1 MLDHF
6 KTLYFIGLG
15 LVGAKDITVKGLEIE
30 DYGRKLILA
39 DGDMADELLK
49 ESEVSEVEFLV
60 VGDPFVDMVLRE
72 VNAGIQCRVI
82 HNASMNAVECC
93 GLQNFGETV
102 SIVFWTDTWRPE
114 TFYDEIKKNRD
125 LGMHTL
131 CLIGECY
138 NFFEVINTN
147 RFTKWKI
154 STTPDIQQDLMTDST
169 TPNAHTPSQN
179 ELSGYLK
186 VLHKD
191 SLRQFHPGPCVSST
205 HRPTNSYPYRC

>member
-15 LVGAKDITVKGLEIE
+15 LVGAKDITVKGLEIVKQYICVNQE
-30 DYGRKLILA
+30 MYTSTLTVALVWLILYTTCYGRKLILA

-49 ESEVSEVEFLV
+49 
-60 VGDPFVDMVLRE
+60 DDMVLRE
-72 VNAGIQCRVI
+72 VNTGIQCRVI

-125 LGMHTL
+125 LGMNTL

-154 STTPDIQQDLMTDST
+154 YMLCLSATTPNIQQDLNVQLLM
-169 TPNAHTPSQN
+169 HTPHLN
-179 ELSGYLK
+179 
-186 VLHKD
+186 
-191 SLRQFHPGPCVSST
+191 
-205 HRPTNSYPYRC
+205 

>member
-39 DGDMADELLK
+39 DGDMVKQKDDELLK

-93 GLQNFGETV
+93 GLQLYNFGETV
-102 SIVFWTDTWRPE
+102 SI
-114 TFYDEIKKNRD
+114 KNRD

-154 STTPDIQQDLMTDST
+154 CTVVCIHSLDSFRYTTPFIDG
-169 TPNAHTPSQN
+169 A
-179 ELSGYLK
+179 Y
-186 VLHKD
+186 
-191 SLRQFHPGPCVSST
+191 RQTGVKLAIACYIKQAERHPVT
-205 HRPTNSYPYRC
+205 V